1 MLCVELPRRVE
12 HWIDATHLRAVDDS
26 LDLVT
31 GQFLGDLAVGIQA
44 PILDRKLLLP
54 RDLRLNLQLPPDSL
68 LLWAA
73 QLLGANMRARSAFP
87 IEQEDNGALVD
98 ERTLNHAALSYQLK
112 VFASGSEVT
121 LEQHEDHAGSLN
133 ALARVRDLSGAGR
146 VVAG

>member
-1 MLCVELPRRVE
+1 
-12 HWIDATHLRAVDDS
+12 
-26 LDLVT
+26 
-31 GQFLGDLAVGIQA
+31 
-44 PILDRKLLLP
+44 
-54 RDLRLNLQLPPDSL
+54 
-68 LLWAA
+68 
-73 QLLGANMRARSAFP
+73 MRARSAFP

-133 ALARVRDLSGAGR
+133 ALARVKDLSGAGR